1 MLKLLVTHENK
12 LYDLSQMI
20 ASVEWSGEY
29 RQCTRILEVNLVS
42 TPDDANLPKVTCEL
56 GDAVTFSLD
65 GKELFQGYIFSR
77 QKGTGD
83 SAISIRCYDRGY
95 YLNRNKASFKF
106 TNETPDAIAR
116 KICAEFEVPVGQL
129 VQPGVTV
136 SRIFSG
142 CSLYEMIQ
150 TAYTLAAAKTKKQY
164 FIRFS
169 CGKLNVLEKSA
180 DGNKLVIEGG
190 ANLLQASCSES
201 IENMINK
208 ISIRDENDKETGQV
222 SNDQYIKLYGLM
234 QDYLSQSKDGNAKEK
249 AEKLLAEN
257 GVSQKV
263 TLDCLG
269 DVNSLTGDAVIVKEP
284 YTGLSGLFYIESDL
298 HTWKD
303 GIYKNQL
310 VVNFQSMMDEVEVGS
325 KPEDKK

>member
-116 KICAEFEVPVGQL
+116 KICVEFEVPVGQL

-169 CGKLNVLEKSA
+169 GGKLNVLEKSA

-208 ISIRDENDKETGQV
+208 ISIRDENDKETEQV

-303 GIYKNQL
+303 GVYKNQL
-310 VVNFQSMMDEVEVGS
+310 VVNFQSMMDEVEAGS

>member
-1 MLKLLVTHENK
+1 MLKLLVTHKNN

-20 ASVEWSGEY
+20 SSVEWSGEY
-29 RQCTRILEVNLVS
+29 RQCTRILEVDLVS
-42 TPDDANLPKVTCEL
+42 TPEDTNLPFITCEL
-56 GDAVTFSLD
+56 GDAVSFFSD
-65 GKELFQGYIFSR
+65 DKELFQGYIFSR
-77 QKGTGD
+77 QKSTDD

-106 TNETPDAIAR
+106 TNETPDAIAK
-116 KICAEFEVPVGQL
+116 KICAQFEVPVGQL
-129 VQPGVTV
+129 VPPGVAV

-150 TAYTLAAAKTKKQY
+150 TAYTLAAAKTKKKY
-164 FIRFS
+164 FIRFTG
-169 CGKLNVLEKSA
+169 GKLNVLEKST

-222 SNDQYIKLYGLM
+222 SNDQFIKLYGLM
-234 QDYLSQSKDGNAKEK
+234 QDYLTQSKNENAKEK
-249 AEKLLAEN
+249 AEKILAEN

-269 DVNSLTGDAVIVKEP
+269 DVTSLTGDAVIVKES
-284 YTGLSGLFYIESDL
+284 YTGLSGLFYIESDT

-303 GIYKNQL
+303 GVYKNQL
-310 VVNFQSMMDEVEVGS
+310 VVNFQSMMDEVEAGS
-325 KPEDKK
+325 KPENQK